1 MTQRGLKAQ
10 QLDVGKKSRGAM
22 SGFKKQ
28 DSLVFPQRQAHVLL
42 HLLQAVV
49 VRVDEVKGQRARQR
63 TAPSSW
69 GDPQKPA
76 GGGEVL
82 MGERVKVTER
92 DVEGLLAPSTL

>member
-1 MTQRGLKAQ
+1 MWA
-10 QLDVGKKSRGAM
+10 KKSRGDM

-49 VRVDEVKGQRARQR
+49 VRVNEVKGQGARQR

-76 GGGEVL
+76 GGSEVPISE
-82 MGERVKVTER
+82 GVKVTRR
-92 DVEGLLAPSTL
+92 DVEGLLARSSL